1 MTVPTELTT
10 TAHQSKDVQQRPP
23 PQQLELAPRFIPGLG
38 IVDVR
43 RQHKPSDA
51 WRKPLPPF
59 SPSNHCL
66 PKNPPRHERRS
77 SSPSGLGGG
86 SPFDCNL
93 SLKTLLGFISTRVLR
108 GGPRFVIQVILA
120 LFALIVLGRFFTS
133 SSSDLI
139 NAPKWSWSPF
149 GGSSEDANL
158 AGGVRVVAFGS
169 PDIATPVTGKGK
181 GWTEMFCEELG
192 CSAHHSFVPK
202 ISLPAQALTAH
213 EHYNET
219 LQKVLRELEQEKAP
233 GYDYDF
239 ILEQFPLAGA
249 IADLAAQVDQF
260 LAQPQERY
268 LPKETIWVFSFGT
281 WDVWTLAALPR
292 DLGQG
297 IVDLAVRALFAQVE
311 RIYQASLDTNSVA
324 FSDFWAYQGAE
335 IIDKLN
341 AMDTEGGEVDEREV
355 ENFRVVIPEI
365 FDVSLTPGWHAQRQS
380 PPGPHTKAEQMTNAA
395 HLTSRWNSEIRGR
408 LDEWTPQPKEG
419 EERGQFG
426 YIPASQ
432 RRSPKLR
439 RAVKGME
446 PPAEGDAL
454 RVPFPR
460 RVGAQVNHAEFVREA
475 IVERQM
481 RQHGLTDSVGRG
493 NRTEQDRGVYFAETW
508 TPCIWAK
515 TSETPE
521 VDGGFSAC
529 DMPGD
534 YLFHSPFTLS
544 ERAIQAKMAA
554 ADAREKLAFVDA
566 VVEKEREQLLGGG
579 EQTAKVK

>member
-1 MTVPTELTT
+1 MSKEL
-10 TAHQSKDVQQRPP
+10 
-23 PQQLELAPRFIPGLG
+23 
-38 IVDVR
+38 
-43 RQHKPSDA
+43 
-51 WRKPLPPF
+51 
-59 SPSNHCL
+59 
-66 PKNPPRHERRS
+66 PRHERRS

-239 ILEQFPLAGA
+239 ILDQFPLAGA

-311 RIYQASLDTNSVA
+311 RVYQAALDTNSVA

-335 IIDKLN
+335 LIDKLN

-408 LDEWTPQPKEG
+408 LDEWTRTADPQPKEG

-439 RAVKGME
+439 RGVKGME
-446 PPAEGDAL
+446 PPTEGDAL

-529 DMPGD
+529 DTPGD

-544 ERAIQAKMAA
+544 ERAIQEAAKIAA

-579 EQTAKVK
+579 EQTAKVKRNEKRGASTFQRMVKPNHALRIVESACPTLDVC